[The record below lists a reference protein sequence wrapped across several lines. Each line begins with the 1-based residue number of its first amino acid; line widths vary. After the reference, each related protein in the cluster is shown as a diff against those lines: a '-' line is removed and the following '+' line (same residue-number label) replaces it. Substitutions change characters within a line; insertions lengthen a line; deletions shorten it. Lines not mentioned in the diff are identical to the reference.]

1 MRMSKVSG
9 TTRIYISAV
18 VTGAVAIL
26 ACAQQAEGAE
36 WTTMWWVTG
45 VTLAAL
51 FVSCDYVPVS
61 ARIERPAWS
70 RSAAATLAAVVLLGP
85 FGAGLVGAAAAV
97 SQRRLPLAMRIF
109 NGATCSM
116 AGSAAGFVFVLAGR
130 LDRIPARTAF
140 PLTPVVA
147 GRPASG
153 AFSVLIWPFVAA
165 AVVHVLIN
173 HGLIWQ
179 MNRLGRSGD
188 FDRSGDQ
195 VPAAA
200 TSGTSANS
208 EALPL
213 AVTDLGFAAL
223 GLVVAALWAVIGPFA
238 AAIALVPLYVARWAM
253 RQIADQRRAHSATLA
268 TFCQAVETKDLYTRG
283 HSERVS
289 NNAAMIARQIG
300 MRADR
305 VAAVAFSGLL
315 HDVGKLGVPTKVLRK
330 AGPLTEEERAEM
342 ELHPRRGLE
351 IAGHIRFLDEA
362 LTGIM
367 HHHERMDG
375 RGYPMGLA
383 GHEIPEFGRIVGV
396 ADAFDAMT
404 SDRPYRRALTVSQ
417 AVSELRDAAGS
428 HFDPAIVEAFI
439 AALVDSTSAP

>member
-36 WTTMWWVTG
+36 WTTMWWVTD

-85 FGAGLVGAAAAV
+85 FGAGRVGAAAAV
-97 SQRRLPLAMRIF
+97 SQPRLPLAMRIF

-130 LDRIPARTAF
+130 LDRFPARTAS
-140 PLTPVVA
+140 PLMPVVA
-147 GRPASG
+147 GRSASG

-179 MNRLGRSGD
+179 MNRL
-188 FDRSGDQ
+188 DRSGDQ
-195 VPAAA
+195 VRPATA

-208 EALPL
+208 EALQL

-315 HDVGKLGVPTKVLRK
+315 HDVGKLGGPTTGLRK